1 MKKKHR
7 KGVARFVFIFAF
19 TLALFLTSSFLLS
32 SVADKLVLKDNLS
45 QAQFLYKLSK
55 TLNPLNENANKGTL
69 ITQALIE
76 ERKGESE
83 ETAFKNT
90 LAENGQKYVLGA
102 SATIPVL
109 MYHYIR
115 YNPNQNDQ
123 VGWTLSV
130 TPPNF
135 DAQMSYLQSHG
146 YHSISLD
153 ELGANIYNNTPLPSK
168 PVVITLDDGY
178 MDAFTAAYPI
188 LKAHGM
194 KAVDFVITGF
204 VGGPGFLTWDAIN
217 QMRDVF
223 TFGDHTINHIAL
235 TYSTDTRVTNEVAA
249 SKNILKDHL
258 GYPINW
264 IAYPFGNVDTRVAK
278 LTQKAGYLGAFGTNF
293 GSYLSKSAMFT
304 LPRVRVGGG
313 DTVASLAQKLPY

>member
-7 KGVARFVFIFAF
+7 KSVQRFVFVFAF
-19 TLALFLTSSFLLS
+19 TLALFLVSSFLIS
-32 SVADKLVLKDNLS
+32 SVAGRLVLKDNLS
-45 QAQFLYKLSK
+45 QAQMLYKLSK
-55 TLNPLNENANKGTL
+55 TLNPLNESADKGAL

-83 ETAFKNT
+83 ETVSENT

-102 SATIPVL
+102 SATVPIL

-115 YNPNQNDQ
+115 YNPNPKDK
-123 VGWTLSV
+123 VGWNLSV

-135 DAQMSYLQSHG
+135 DAQMNYLQSHG
-146 YHSISLD
+146 YHAISLD
-153 ELGANIYNNTPLPSK
+153 ELGANIFNNSPLPSK

-178 MDAFTAAYPI
+178 MDAYTQAYPI

-194 KAVDFVITGF
+194 KAVEFVITGF

-217 QMRDVF
+217 QMKDVF
-223 TFGDHTINHIAL
+223 TFEGHTVNHIAL
-235 TYSTDTRVTNEVAA
+235 TYATDTRVIQEITA
-249 SKNILKDHL
+249 SKNALRDNL

-264 IAYPFGNVDTRVAK
+264 LAYPLGNVDTRVAR
-278 LTQKAGYLGAFGTNF
+278 LTQKAGYVGAFGTNL
-293 GSYLSKSAMFT
+293 GSYLSRSAMFT
-304 LPRVRVGGG
+304 LPRVRIGGG
-313 DTVASLAQKLPY
+313 DTAASLAKRLPY